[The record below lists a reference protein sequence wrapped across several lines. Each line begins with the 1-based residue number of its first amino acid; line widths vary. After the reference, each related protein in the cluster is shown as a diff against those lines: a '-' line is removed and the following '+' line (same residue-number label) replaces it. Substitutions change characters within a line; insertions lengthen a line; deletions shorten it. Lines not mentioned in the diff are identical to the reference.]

1 MFVPSLSWQKRSVL
15 GANWRQKKGVRVH
28 LLYQALLDT
37 AKHSARAKPAVNVRV
52 LPRRRDETVQEDRR
66 DRTPHRKG
74 HEDHRLA
81 TVPARKENAAA
92 LFLSGFPPE
101 PVLVK

>member
-1 MFVPSLSWQKRSVL
+1 MIGFIYK
-15 GANWRQKKGVRVH
+15 WRKTKGTRVH

-37 AKHSARAKPAVNVRV
+37 AKHSARAKPAVNIRV

-81 TVPARKENAAA
+81 IVPARNAA
-92 LFLSGFPPE
+92 LFLSALPMFVPS
-101 PVLVK
+101 LSW

>member
-1 MFVPSLSWQKRSVL
+1 MIGFIYK
-15 GANWRQKKGVRVH
+15 WRKTKGTRVH

-37 AKHSARAKPAVNVRV
+37 AKHSARAKPAVNIRV

-81 TVPARKENAAA
+81 IVPARKRRS
-92 LFLSGFPPE
+92 LFECSPYVCPE